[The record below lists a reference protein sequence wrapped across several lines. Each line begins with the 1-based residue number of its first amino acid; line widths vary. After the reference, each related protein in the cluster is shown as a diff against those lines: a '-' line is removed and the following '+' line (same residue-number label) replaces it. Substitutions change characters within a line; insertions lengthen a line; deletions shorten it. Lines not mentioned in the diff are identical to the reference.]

1 MSIEVV
7 LEDMVLSIL
16 RRDTSKESRPER
28 LRRSCP
34 IDLDSVLNKVAP
46 IAAITL
52 RG

>member
-16 RRDTSKESRPER
+16 SSDTRSDKSAER
-28 LRRSCP
+28 LRSSSP
-34 IDLDSVLNKVAP
+34 IDLDSVLNEVAP

-52 RG
+52 SG